1 MEKKMKE
8 KIVNGIIKVLFLLIG
23 LYYLFNGIF
32 IITSAEYITQQAYGI
47 LSVLVGVVALGFTFL
62 FDKLDKRK

>member
-32 IITSAEYITQQAYGI
+32 IIASAEYIIRQTYGI

-62 FDKLDKRK
+62 FEKLDKRG

>member
-32 IITSAEYITQQAYGI
+32 IIASAEYITQQTYGI
-47 LSVLVGVVALGFTFL
+47 LNVLIGVIALGFTFL
-62 FDKLDKRK
+62 FEKLDKRK